1 MEDDDSKRSSGD
13 RVGGEIFITRV
24 FCSRSLVK
32 GMP

>member
-1 MEDDDSKRSSGD
+1 MEMMTPSGG

-24 FCSRSLVK
+24 FCLRSLVK